1 MDNTSLLIENF
12 APWLTAVGAF
22 IFGIM
27 SHRRSDKASEHDR
40 AQRAIEELH
49 GIYHQL
55 VADLVVQIDRLNEKN
70 DELRADNLVLQ
81 ETIDRLEKQLR
92 RLNKKLDALTP

>member
-1 MDNTSLLIENF
+1 MSNTALLIENF

-49 GIYHQL
+49 SIYHQL
-55 VADLVVQIDRLNEKN
+55 VDDLRVQVDRLNEKN
-70 DELRADNLVLQ
+70 DELLADNQALQ
-81 ETIDRLEKQLR
+81 SMTDKLETQVR
-92 RLNKKLDALTP
+92 RLNKKLDDLTA